1 MSSAE
6 VKKSGV
12 EGLFER
18 IKDEA
23 ELIAIFLVFLAVL
36 IAHESLIEIHEKAA
50 FKDILKAWL
59 AMLGAALIFFVF
71 VFRVAIKQSRRDVV
85 RIIEEK
91 LGPISSKLSF
101 AVKNIE
107 EGAIHDAIKDGRFLL
122 AESEVMKLES
132 EVKRAVWVVSPDF
145 RYELGDGADANYTG
159 VISKNIR
166 NGVKYNYFVPHDGT
180 TSTYV
185 DRFQSAL
192 RESLSR
198 EVTDPTKVDA
208 LLENVTVVSLSVD
221 KYPAT
226 AIFGCALYE
235 IDPGDLAF
243 VEYFPRG
250 APAWNVV
257 VRDGHVATLAGGGL
271 RNVGPEPSTEIRG
284 TIMLKGRFEDLLSNA
299 SKGQRSSAHAIR
311 YYTGAA

>member
-1 MSSAE
+1 MSNVDE
-6 VKKSGV
+6 KKVGV
-12 EGLFER
+12 EGLINR
-18 IKDEA
+18 IKEEF
-23 ELIAIFLVFLAVL
+23 ELIAIFVVFLAVL
-36 IAHESLIEIHEKAA
+36 IAHETLIEIHEKAA
-50 FKDILKAWL
+50 FKDVLKAWL
-59 AMLGAALIFFVF
+59 TMLGAALLFFVF
-71 VFRVAIKQSRRDVV
+71 VFRVAIKQSRREVV

-91 LGPISSKLSF
+91 LGPISLKLAF

-107 EGAIHDAIKDGRFLL
+107 EGAIHDAIKDGRYLL
-122 AESEVMKLES
+122 AESEVMKLEG

-145 RYELGDGADANYTG
+145 RYELGDGAEANYTA

-166 NGVKYNYFVPHDGT
+166 GGVKYNYFVPHDGT

-185 DRFQSAL
+185 DRFESAL
-192 RESLSR
+192 RESLARDSV
-198 EVTDPTKVDA
+198 EASKIDS
-208 LLENVTVVSLSVD
+208 LLENVTVVSLPIE

-271 RNVGPEPSTEIRG
+271 RSVGPDPSTEIRG
-284 TIMLKGRFEDLLSNA
+284 TIMLKGRFEDLLTA
-299 SKGQRSSAHAIR
+299 TTKCERSSTHAIR
-311 YYTGAA
+311 YFANAT